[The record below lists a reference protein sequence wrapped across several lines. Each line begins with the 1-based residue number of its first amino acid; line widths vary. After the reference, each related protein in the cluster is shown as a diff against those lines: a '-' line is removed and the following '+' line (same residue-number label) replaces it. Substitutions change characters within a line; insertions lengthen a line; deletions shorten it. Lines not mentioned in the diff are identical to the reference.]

1 MRFKINEIGVEGVA
15 LDIPLTADWM
25 REACPEVDA
34 RPKARGLRLVGRLAK
49 SGDDYLLRADI
60 TGQLE
65 TPCARCLEPASLAL
79 HAPLVVTYVPFEE
92 TDNDDETADDDPD
105 VVVFSGGEIDLS
117 EAVRDEIVLALP
129 MNPLCTESCRGLC
142 PVCGGN
148 RNQVACTCEIDRAAP
163 VTRLAALAKVKL

>member
-15 LDIPLTADWM
+15 LDIPLTADWL
-25 REACPEVDA
+25 REACPELDT
-34 RPKARGLRLVGRLAK
+34 RPAAGGLRLAGRLAK

-65 TPCARCLEPASLAL
+65 TPCARCLEPASVTMRT
-79 HAPLVVTYVPFEE
+79 PLVVTYVPFEE
-92 TDNDDETADDDPD
+92 TGNDDETEDDDPD
-105 VVVFSGGEIDLS
+105 VVVFSGGDIDLS
-117 EAVRDEIVLALP
+117 DAVRDEIVLALP

-163 VTRLAALAKVKL
+163 ATRMAALAKVKL

>member
-15 LDIPLTADWM
+15 LDIPLTAEWL
-25 REACPEVDA
+25 REACPELDA
-34 RPKARGLRLVGRLAK
+34 RPAAPGLGVAGRIAK

-65 TPCARCLEPASLAL
+65 TPCARCLEPARVAL
-79 HAPLVVTYVPFEE
+79 KTPLVVTYVPFEE
-92 TDNDDETADDDPD
+92 TGNDDETEGDDPD
-105 VVVFSGGEIDLS
+105 VVVFSGGEIDL
-117 EAVRDEIVLALP
+117 ADAIRDELVLAMP

-148 RNQVACTCEIDRAAP
+148 RNQVACTCEIERAAP
-163 VTRLAALAKVKL
+163 ASRMAALSKVKL